1 MREKGEAKL
10 YTINDVVI
18 HKNKSNRMRE
28 KGEAKLYTINDVV
41 IHKNKSNR
49 MAY

>member
-10 YTINDVVI
+10 YTINDI
-18 HKNKSNRMRE
+18 
-28 KGEAKLYTINDVV
+28 V

-49 MAY
+49 MAYETVKLSMNLSLIKAKTIE